1 VNDDEIGAI
10 FHRMMRD
17 LDNDD
22 NEHNRK
28 PRCEGCGA
36 RLPLQP
42 YELHTSNGG
51 SMWLMYCAQCRAL
64 AETVEA
70 E

>member
-1 VNDDEIGAI
+1 MDNDEIGAI

-22 NEHNRK
+22 HEPNRK

-36 RLPLQP
+36 RLPLQA
-42 YELHTSNGG
+42 YKATTSDGG
-51 SMWLMYCAQCRAL
+51 EMWLLYCAQCRAL
-64 AETVEA
+64 ADSLPE
-70 E
+70 